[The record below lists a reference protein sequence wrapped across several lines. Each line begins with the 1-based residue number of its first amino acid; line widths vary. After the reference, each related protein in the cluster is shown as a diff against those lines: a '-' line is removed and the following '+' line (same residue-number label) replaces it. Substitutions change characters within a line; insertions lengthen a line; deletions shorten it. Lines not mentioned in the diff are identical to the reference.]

1 MNELKQD
8 EDIFQNNQLTNLVK
22 NSLKEIVE
30 VQNSIKMNE

>member
-1 MNELKQD
+1 MNELKHV